1 MEKRNLKLSVS
12 SMGRA
17 RGRGRLP
24 QLAALAARS
33 SVRSIQG
40 PRLPFRDFT
49 LMRNSRIEEDL
60 IERAAVSSA
69 AQEPDN
75 DPGRNPTQSFGEKRW
90 GENERT
96 FFCRHA
102 VHSHVLKIPPSLGSF
117 ATHPRVFGLRSVGG
131 AERIKKRGH
140 NALVLQSSLNFYLP
154 ALARS
159 GFAHALALDGAIV
172 AARLLILLQGAIG
185 AAHGA
190 ACPCGRRRVGF

>member
-33 SVRSIQG
+33 SVRTIQG

-75 DPGRNPTQSFGEKRW
+75 DPGRNLTQCFGEKR
-90 GENERT
+90 GRERVHILLPS
-96 FFCRHA
+96 RS
-102 VHSHVLKIPPSLGSF
+102 HSHVLKIPPSLRSL
-117 ATHPRVFGLRSVGG
+117 ATHRR
-131 AERIKKRGH
+131 
-140 NALVLQSSLNFYLP
+140 YL
-154 ALARS
+154 
-159 GFAHALALDGAIV
+159 D
-172 AARLLILLQGAIG
+172 
-185 AAHGA
+185 
-190 ACPCGRRRVGF
+190 